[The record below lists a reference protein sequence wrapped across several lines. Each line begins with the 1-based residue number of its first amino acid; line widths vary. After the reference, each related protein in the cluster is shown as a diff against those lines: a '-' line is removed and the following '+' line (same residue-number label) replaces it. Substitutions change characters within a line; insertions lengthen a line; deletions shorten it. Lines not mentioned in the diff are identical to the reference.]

1 VLARRLHLL
10 SVLPLLLTAV
20 TPARAAGSCSGVTVA
35 VDTTGAGGSGVVVRC
50 AAGDPGDART
60 ALERAGFAVRS
71 GTGTGPYG
79 DRDYVCRVDGLP
91 AADACGGHVSGSAS
105 WKVWRVGVDPVSWRG
120 GGTGGGPSALR
131 VCPGGVVGFSFG
143 GGNPDRPNTMTVSPG
158 HVVGEPGW
166 VPPAC

>member
-1 VLARRLHLL
+1 MCAL
-10 SVLPLLLTAV
+10 SLLLAAV
-20 TPARAAGSCSGVTVA
+20 APTSPAGACAARSGVTVA

-50 AAGDPGDART
+50 AAGDPGTARA
-60 ALERAGFAVRS
+60 ALERAGFAVDS
-71 GTGTGPYG
+71 GSGTGPYA

-91 AADACGGHVSGSAS
+91 AADACGGHVSGSPS

-120 GGTGGGPSALR
+120 GGTGGGPSAVR